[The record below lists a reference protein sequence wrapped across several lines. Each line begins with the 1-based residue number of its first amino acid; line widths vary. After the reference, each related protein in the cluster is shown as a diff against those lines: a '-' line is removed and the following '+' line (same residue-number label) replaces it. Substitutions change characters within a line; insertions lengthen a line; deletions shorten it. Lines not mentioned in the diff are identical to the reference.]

1 MPKIC
6 YTAYMELYIEDVFL
20 ENFFYDGGLLY
31 LAFFA
36 TKEKLH
42 TLRWLCASVLGGVF
56 ALCFPFLRLPSFLQ
70 WILKWAI
77 GGLLCLVAFPSIKN
91 KKEGGRYVLT
101 LLFFL
106 IFSYAFGGSL
116 LALFSTFPVIE
127 GEYYV
132 EKIASPL
139 VFVCFSL
146 LLFLTIL
153 GIRYWQTKKSI
164 YQNLYQCK
172 LYSAKTSREGRGFLD
187 SGNLVRYEDRPV
199 CFLSPDLIFDLFEE
213 EILSKGVGQE
223 CDEIRIS
230 TMAGERTLPLYR
242 GEIEINGRKIAVYF
256 APSRHRIGREY
267 DVLLYGQ
274 ILEEKGEEL

>member
-1 MPKIC
+1 
-6 YTAYMELYIEDVFL
+6 MELYIEDVFL

-36 TKEKLH
+36 TKERLSP
-42 TLRWLCASVLGGVF
+42 LRWALASALGGVF
-56 ALCFPFLRLPSFLQ
+56 AICFPLLRLPPFLQ
-70 WILKWAI
+70 GTLKWAI
-77 GGLLCLVAFPSIKN
+77 GGLICLVAFPSIQN
-91 KKEGGRYVLT
+91 RKEGGRYALT

-106 IFSYAFGGSL
+106 LFSFVFGGSL
-116 LALFSTFPVIE
+116 LAVFFAFPTIQE
-127 GEYYV
+127 GYYLK
-132 EKIASPL
+132 KIASPL

-146 LLFLTIL
+146 LLFVSIF
-153 GIRYWQTKKSI
+153 GIRYWQGKKGI
-164 YQNLYQCK
+164 YQNLYLCK
-172 LYSAKTSREGRGFLD
+172 IYSAKTSREVRGFLD
-187 SGNLVRYEDRPV
+187 SGNLVCYEDRPV

-213 EILSKGVGQE
+213 EILSKGEGQV

-230 TMAGERTLPLYR
+230 TMAGERTLPLYQ
-242 GEIEINGRKIAVYF
+242 GEIEINGRKISVYF